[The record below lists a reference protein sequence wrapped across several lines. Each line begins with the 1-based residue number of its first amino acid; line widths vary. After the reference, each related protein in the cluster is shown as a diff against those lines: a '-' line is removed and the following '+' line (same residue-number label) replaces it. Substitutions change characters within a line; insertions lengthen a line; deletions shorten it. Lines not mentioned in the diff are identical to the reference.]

1 MSSSINRREL
11 LGGSL
16 AAVASL
22 SALHAAPAK
31 TDDDS
36 GGFKLGVASYSFR
49 KLSRADAIKAMEE
62 LKCHYINIK
71 DFHASLKSTPAE
83 LEQARK
89 DFENAGIKILGV
101 GNVSLQKPDEG
112 EIRHAFEYA
121 KALTAPVMVM
131 APTQQTLPMIE
142 KCVKEYN
149 IKAAIHN
156 HGPEDKYFPAPADV
170 LKAVKNMDERMGLCV
185 DIGHTSRTGTN
196 PLDAIK
202 VGGSETSRHPSQR
215 SRQWNEQG
223 FAGRRRRRSPPDPR
237 DISVP
242 AEIGLQRRGNARIR
256 DSRRQPASRHDQE
269 LRLHARRSRR
279 SPGLSQFGLT
289 DYRRQHF

>member
-16 AAVASL
+16 GAVASL

-36 GGFKLGVASYSFR
+36 GTFKLGVASYSFR
-49 KLSRADAIKAMEE
+49 KLSRAEAIKAMEE

-121 KALTAPVMVM
+121 KMLTAPVMVM

-142 KCVKEYN
+142 KCVKEFN

-202 VGGSETSRHPSQR
+202 S
-215 SRQWNEQG
+215 
-223 FAGRRRRRSPPDPR
+223 AGRRLHDIHLKDLADGMNR
-237 DISVP
+237 DSQVAVGDGILPVP
-242 AEIGLQRRGNARIR
+242 AIFQYLLKSGYKGGAMLEYEIHADNPLPGMIKSFAYMRGVLAGLRA
-256 DSRRQPASRHDQE
+256 
-269 LRLHARRSRR
+269 
-279 SPGLSQFGLT
+279 
-289 DYRRQHF
+289 